1 MPLELTLT
9 FPEAVVFLARDAVAV
24 ARSLGRRVLYGIA
37 GGPGVGKSTM
47 AAAVARALN
56 DGHAESAVVVPMD
69 GFHMRHA
76 KLEALDL
83 ARFKGAPQTFEAAAF
98 AAFLATSKTAR
109 GSVRGPG
116 YSRKIEDVVD
126 DTIAIP
132 AGAHVLLVE
141 GNYLLLSDGAWPK
154 VGAALDR
161 RIFLDVP
168 RLLVRE
174 RLLKRH
180 AAEGLFTAER
190 NLRHV
195 EGVDLPNYDLVT
207 ASRGTAEVVITVD
220 TRE

>member
-9 FPEAVVFLARDAVAV
+9 FPEAVAFLAGDAGAV

-47 AAAVARALN
+47 AAAIAAALN
-56 DGHAESAVVVPMD
+56 KPAAGFAVVVPMD

-76 KLEALDL
+76 RLEALGL
-83 ARFKGAPQTFEAAAF
+83 AAVKGAPQTFEAAAF
-98 AAFLATSKTAR
+98 AAFLATLKAATAAV
-109 GSVRGPG
+109 SGPG

-126 DTIAIP
+126 DTVTVP
-132 AGAHVLLVE
+132 AEARVLLVE
-141 GNYLLLSDGAWPK
+141 GNYLLLREGAWPAI
-154 VGAALDR
+154 GQALDR
-161 RIFLDVP
+161 RIFLDAP
-168 RLLVRE
+168 RSLVRE

-195 EGVDLPNYDLVT
+195 DTVDLPNYDRVAAT
-207 ASRGTAEVVITVD
+207 RSAADVAIAID